1 MIRAAADSPAL
12 RIRGLVKYYRHGLL
26 GRRAGLPAIDDVDLR
41 VERGEVLGLI
51 GESGSGKTSL
61 ARAALRLLEVDR
73 GEVEVLGQDMRSL
86 TRAQLRR
93 FRKRAQMLFQ
103 SPSAHLNPGLDV
115 HAILAESA
123 RLHRPREAT
132 ADVVDRVLHQVGLL
146 HRGRARASELSG
158 GEQRRVGLAT
168 ILVAD
173 PEFVVADEPTAGLDA
188 MLKAELIDLLLL
200 GRSPERGYLIV
211 SHDIPLVAYASD
223 RIAVMFAGR
232 ILEEFPIGA
241 LEHPHHPYTA
251 ALLAAADLADLGA
264 EPGIPV
270 GRGAVGCPYVGAC
283 PRATP
288 VCAEKRPG
296 WTEIGP
302 GHRVACFAIAL
313 EGR

>member
-1 MIRAAADSPAL
+1 VTPVDSPAL

-26 GRRAGLPAIDDVDLR
+26 GRRAGLPAIDGVDLR

-61 ARAALRLLEVDR
+61 ARAALRLLEVDQ
-73 GEVEVLGQDMRSL
+73 GEVEVLGQDLRSL
-86 TRAQLRR
+86 TRGQLRH
-93 FRKRAQMLFQ
+93 FRKRAQILFQ

-115 HAILAESA
+115 RAILAESA

-132 ADVVDRVLHQVGLL
+132 ADVVDRVLDQVGLL
-146 HRGRARASELSG
+146 HRGRARSSELSG

-173 PEFVVADEPTAGLDA
+173 PEFVVADEPTSGLDA

-200 GRSPERGYLIV
+200 GRNPQRGYLIV
-211 SHDIPLVAYASD
+211 SHDIPLVVYASD

-241 LEHPHHPYTA
+241 IDSPHHPYTA
-251 ALLAAADLADLGA
+251 ALLVAADLEDLGA
-264 EPGIPV
+264 EPGVPV

-283 PRATP
+283 PRAMP
-288 VCAEKRPG
+288 VCAVERPG
-296 WTEIGP
+296 WTHLGP
-302 GHRVACFAIAL
+302 AHRVACHAVAL